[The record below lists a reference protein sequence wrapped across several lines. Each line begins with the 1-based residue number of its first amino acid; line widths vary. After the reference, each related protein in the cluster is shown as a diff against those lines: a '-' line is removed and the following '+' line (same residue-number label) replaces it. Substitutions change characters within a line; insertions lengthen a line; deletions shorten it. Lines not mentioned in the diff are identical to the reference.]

1 MKICGGRAL
10 YGLGGRIAYRSQANF
25 EYRILI
31 ARSESVDDKVLGRE
45 GNSPDRQLRS
55 LIMSKWERRWI
66 FTDNQ
71 EVGLEAAIP

>member
-1 MKICGGRAL
+1 M
-10 YGLGGRIAYRSQANF
+10 
-25 EYRILI
+25 
-31 ARSESVDDKVLGRE
+31 DDKVRGRE

-55 LIMSKWERRWI
+55 QIVSKWERMWI

>member
-1 MKICGGRAL
+1 MV
-10 YGLGGRIAYRSQANF
+10 
-25 EYRILI
+25 
-31 ARSESVDDKVLGRE
+31 RSESVDDKVLGRE

>member
-1 MKICGGRAL
+1 M
-10 YGLGGRIAYRSQANF
+10 
-25 EYRILI
+25 
-31 ARSESVDDKVLGRE
+31 DDKVHGRE

-71 EVGLEAAIP
+71 EVALEAAIP